1 MTLRAV
7 IYARYSSDLQSASSI
22 EDQSRLCRERTAR
35 AGWQIVG
42 SYEDAATSGASLM
55 RPGIQRLQQD
65 ARERRFDVVIS
76 EVLDRLSRN
85 QTDIAA
91 LYQNLTFAGVTI
103 ETLAEGRIDE
113 MHIGLKGTMNALFLK
128 DLAAKTRRG
137 LRGRVEK
144 GKSGGGNAFGYTVL
158 RSLTE
163 DGEIRRGDRQI
174 NEDEAAIVR
183 RIFHAYAEGMSPN
196 RIADQLNREG
206 IPGPRGRAWDK
217 STIHGNPKRGT
228 GILNNEIYVGC
239 LVWNRQSFVK
249 DPATGKRQAR
259 PNPEAEWIVT
269 EVPELRIIDQSLWD
283 RVKNRQEGRKIEQT
297 DREAWERRKPRF
309 LLTGLVKCGCCGG
322 GFSTIGKDRFGCSN
336 SRNKG
341 KSVCTNRTG
350 ITRQDLEGRILTILS
365 ERLMD
370 PELVKVFAEEYI
382 AERNRLAA
390 AHVDDRAVK
399 EKELAKVIKEQD
411 ALVNALLSG
420 LPPERI
426 KAKMEQLE
434 TRQKQIEKDLATA
447 PAANATL
454 RIHPKMAETYHDR
467 IRAMIAALSVPD
479 HESEARE
486 AIRALIEKIVATP
499 VPTKGKRMRLEL
511 VLHGDLAGI
520 LALSLNADRLTGQK
534 KTSCEQEVVESAG
547 FLVAGGA
554 QLPRPTLTRSHCIER
569 DNSLS
574 ATLRKRKNQTRTWEE
589 P

>member
-7 IYARYSSDLQSASSI
+7 IYARYSSDLQNAASI
-22 EDQSRLCRERTAR
+22 EDQIRLCRERAAR
-35 AGWQIVG
+35 EGWQIVG

-76 EVLDRLSRN
+76 EALDRLSRN
-85 QTDIAA
+85 QADIAS
-91 LYQNLTFAGVTI
+91 LYQNLTFAGVAI

-137 LRGRVEK
+137 LRGRVEA
-144 GKSGGGNAFGYTVL
+144 GKSGGGNAYGYTVL
-158 RSLTE
+158 RHMGE

-183 RIFHAYAEGMSPN
+183 RIFTAYAEGMSPN

-228 GILNNEIYVGC
+228 GVLNNEIYVGR

-259 PNPEAEWIVT
+259 PNPESEWIVT

-283 RVKNRQEGRKIEQT
+283 RVKTRQEGRKIEQT
-297 DREAWERRKPRF
+297 DKEAWERRKPRF

-322 GFSTIGKDRFGCSN
+322 GFSTVGKDRFGRSN

-350 ITRQDLEGRILTILS
+350 ITRQDLEDRILTILS

-370 PELVKVFAEEYI
+370 PELVKVFAAEYI

-390 AHVDDRAVK
+390 RHVDDRAVK
-399 EKELAKVIKEQD
+399 EKELAKIIRDQD
-411 ALVNALLSG
+411 VLVNALLSG

-426 KAKMEQLE
+426 KAKLEQLE
-434 TRQKQIEKDLATA
+434 TRQKHLERDLATA
-447 PAANATL
+447 PAPAALT
-454 RIHPKMAETYHDR
+454 RIHPRMAENWQER
-467 IRAMIAALSVPD
+467 IRALIAGLTEPEA
-479 HESEARE
+479 EGEARE
-486 AIRALIEKIVATP
+486 AIRGLIEKIVATP
-499 VPTKGKRMRLEL
+499 VPTKGRRMRLEL

-520 LALSLNADRLTGQK
+520 LALSLNADRLSGQQ
-534 KTSCEQEVVESAG
+534 KTSCEQEVMESAG
-547 FLVAGGA
+547 FLVAGA
-554 QLPRPTLTRSHCIER
+554 RNRRSLPE
-569 DNSLS
+569 
-574 ATLRKRKNQTRTWEE
+574 LRCAV
-589 P
+589 

>member
-22 EDQSRLCRERTAR
+22 EDQIRLCRERAAR

-76 EVLDRLSRN
+76 EALDRLSRN
-85 QTDIAA
+85 QADIAA
-91 LYQNLTFAGVTI
+91 LYQNLTFAGVAI
-103 ETLAEGRIDE
+103 ETLAEGHIDE

-137 LRGRVEK
+137 LRGRVEA

-158 RSLTE
+158 RHMGE
-163 DGEIRRGDRQI
+163 DGEIRRGDREI

-206 IPGPRGRAWDK
+206 IPGPRAGKWDK

-228 GILNNEIYVGC
+228 GVLNNEIYIGR

-249 DPATGKRQAR
+249 DPSTGKRQAR
-259 PNPEAEWIVT
+259 PNPESEWIVT
-269 EVPELRIIDQSLWD
+269 EVPELRIIDQELWD
-283 RVKNRQEGRKIEQT
+283 RVKTRREGRKIEQI
-297 DREAWERRKPRF
+297 DKEAWERRKPRF

-322 GFSTIGKDRFGCSN
+322 GFSTVGKDRFGCSN

-341 KSVCTNRTG
+341 KSICSNRTG
-350 ITRQDLEGRILTILS
+350 ITRQELEGRILSILS

-370 PELVKVFAEEYI
+370 PELVKVFAAEYI

-390 AHVDDRAVK
+390 SHVDDRAVK
-399 EKELAKVIKEQD
+399 QKELAKIIRDQD
-411 ALVNALLSG
+411 VLVNALLAG
-420 LPPERI
+420 TPPERI

-434 TRQKQIEKDLATA
+434 TRQKLLERELATA
-447 PAANATL
+447 PAPAALTQ
-454 RIHPKMAETYHDR
+454 IHPRMADTYHDR
-467 IRAMIAALSVPD
+467 IRAMIVGLTEPD
-479 HESEARE
+479 QESEARE
-486 AIRALIEKIVATP
+486 AIRGLIEKIVATP
-499 VPTKGKRMRLEL
+499 VPTKGKRMALDL
-511 VLHGDLAGI
+511 TLHGDLAGI
-520 LALSLNADRLTGQK
+520 LALSLNADQLSGQQ
-534 KTSCEQEVVESAG
+534 KTSLLQEVEESAG
-547 FLVAGGA
+547 FLVAGAGFA
-554 QLPRPTLTRSHCIER
+554 NCFSMSKAIIPPCP
-569 DNSLS
+569 
-574 ATLRKRKNQTRTWEE
+574 AKAA
-589 P
+589 

>member
-22 EDQSRLCRERTAR
+22 EDQIRLCREYAAR
-35 AGWQIVG
+35 AGWQITG
-42 SYEDAATSGASLM
+42 SYEDAAASGASLM

-76 EVLDRLSRN
+76 EALDRLSRN
-85 QTDIAA
+85 QADIAA
-91 LYQNLTFAGVTI
+91 LYQHLTFAGVAI

-137 LRGRVEK
+137 LRGRVEA
-144 GKSGGGNAFGYTVL
+144 GKSGGGNAYGYTVL
-158 RSLTE
+158 RRLTE
-163 DGEIRRGDRQI
+163 DGEIRRGDREI
-174 NEDEAAIVR
+174 CEEEAAIVR

-206 IPGPRGRAWDK
+206 IPGPRAGKWDK

-228 GILNNEIYVGC
+228 GVLNNEIYIGR
-239 LVWNRQSFVK
+239 LVWNRQSFLK
-249 DPATGKRQAR
+249 DPVTGKRQAR
-259 PNPEAEWIVT
+259 PNPKSEWIVT

-283 RVKNRQEGRKIEQT
+283 RVKARQEGRKIEQT
-297 DREAWERRKPRF
+297 ERQAWERRKPRF

-322 GFSTIGKDRFGCSN
+322 GFSTVGKDRFGCSN

-341 KSVCTNRTG
+341 TSVCTNRTG
-350 ITRQDLEGRILTILS
+350 ITRQDLESRILSILS

-390 AHVDDRAVK
+390 THVDDRAVK
-399 EKELAKVIKEQD
+399 QKELAKLIKEQD

-434 TRQKQIEKDLATA
+434 ARQKQIEKDLATA

-454 RIHPKMAETYHDR
+454 RIHPKMAENWQER
-467 IRAMIAALSVPD
+467 IRALIAGLTEPD
-479 HESEARE
+479 RDGEARD
-486 AIRALIEKIVATP
+486 AIRGLIEKIVATP
-499 VPTKGKRMRLEL
+499 VPTKGKRMALEL
-511 VLHGDLAGI
+511 TLYGDLAGI
-520 LALSLNADRLTGQK
+520 LALSLGADQLSGQQ
-534 KTSCEQEVVESAG
+534 KTSLLQEVEESAE
-547 FLVAGGA
+547 FLVAGAGFHLRPNFSRPLPVFRFHEVEDTE
-554 QLPRPTLTRSHCIER
+554 QL
-569 DNSLS
+569 
-574 ATLRKRKNQTRTWEE
+574 AA
-589 P
+589 

>member
-22 EDQSRLCRERTAR
+22 EDQIRLCRERAAR
-35 AGWQIVG
+35 AGWQITG

-76 EVLDRLSRN
+76 EALDRLSRN
-85 QTDIAA
+85 QADITA
-91 LYQNLTFAGVTI
+91 LYQNLTFAGVVI

-137 LRGRVEK
+137 LRGRVEA

-158 RSLTE
+158 RHMGE

-183 RIFHAYAEGMSPN
+183 RIFTAYADGMSPN

-228 GILNNEIYVGC
+228 GVLNNEIYIGR

-259 PNPEAEWIVT
+259 PNPESEWIIT

-283 RVKNRQEGRKIEQT
+283 RVKTRQEGRKIEQT
-297 DREAWERRKPRF
+297 DKEAWERRKPRF

-322 GFSTIGKDRFGCSN
+322 GFSTVGKDRFGCSN

-341 KSVCTNRTG
+341 TSVCTNRTG

-365 ERLMD
+365 DRLMD
-370 PELVKVFAEEYI
+370 PELVKVFAAEYI

-399 EKELAKVIKEQD
+399 EKELAKLIKEQD

-434 TRQKQIEKDLATA
+434 ARQKQIDKDLATA
-447 PAANATL
+447 PAANAT
-454 RIHPKMAETYHDR
+454 RIHPKMAENWQER
-467 IRAMIAALSVPD
+467 IRALIAGLTEPD
-479 HESEARE
+479 RDGEARD
-486 AIRALIEKIVATP
+486 AIRGLIEKIVATP
-499 VPTKGKRMRLEL
+499 VPTKGKRMALEL
-511 VLHGDLAGI
+511 TLYGDLAGI
-520 LALSLNADRLTGQK
+520 LALSLGADQLSGQQ
-534 KTSCEQEVVESAG
+534 KTSLLQEVEESAG
-547 FLVAGGA
+547 FLVAGAGF
-554 QLPRPTLTRSHCIER
+554 
-569 DNSLS
+569 
-574 ATLRKRKNQTRTWEE
+574 E
-589 P
+589 PAAFRL